1 MARPCRKKA
10 APALPWLRQF
20 LRRCIG
26 STSSK
31 VRFVWDESAAKAFSE
46 CLRCFSTA
54 PILTQ
59 PNSSK
64 LFIVEVDASNCG
76 VGVVLSQ
83 RASDDKVH
91 PCTYFSHKLTSAERK
106 YEIGSKELFAVKL
119 ALEEFCFSLSY
130 QPGSKNIKPDAL
142 SRQAFVAACPICSHV
157 KMPWR
162 PPCRF
167 PAPSACT
174 FPAVVSRFHPQTNSQ
189 VERYNQDLET
199 TLQALCSMNPGSWS
213 SQLLWAEYAHNSL
226 VTLSSYSPFQA
237 AYAYQQP
244 LFPQQEL
251 RAASSEP
258 AGFVRHTLLLKRQE
272 RICLSANRC
281 HIPAPEYQVGD
292 KVWLSSQDVPVKGGA
307 RKLQPSFLSPFPV
320 TGVINPVA
328 VRLGIPSSLRIH
340 PVFHL
345 LN

>member
-1 MARPCRKKA
+1 MT
-10 APALPWLRQF
+10 L
-20 LRRCIG
+20 LRRKSWMGDLLTLLTDSLPLGEGAGDCSTWWTGRALVQRSASGFLSITSFTRNYLLSFTGITLSSPVAHLEARLRGGVRSRPKGFVLFVVSLCAEWPPSFPVIASSRIG
-26 STSSK
+26 A
-31 VRFVWDESAAKAFSE
+31 VERG
-46 CLRCFSTA
+46 TA
-54 PILTQ
+54 PRT
-59 PNSSK
+59 
-64 LFIVEVDASNCG
+64 C
-76 VGVVLSQ
+76 
-83 RASDDKVH
+83 
-91 PCTYFSHKLTSAERK
+91 
-106 YEIGSKELFAVKL
+106 
-119 ALEEFCFSLSY
+119 
-130 QPGSKNIKPDAL
+130 
-142 SRQAFVAACPICSHV
+142 
-157 KMPWR
+157 
-162 PPCRF
+162 
-167 PAPSACT
+167 
-174 FPAVVSRFHPQTNSQ
+174 FHPQTNSQ